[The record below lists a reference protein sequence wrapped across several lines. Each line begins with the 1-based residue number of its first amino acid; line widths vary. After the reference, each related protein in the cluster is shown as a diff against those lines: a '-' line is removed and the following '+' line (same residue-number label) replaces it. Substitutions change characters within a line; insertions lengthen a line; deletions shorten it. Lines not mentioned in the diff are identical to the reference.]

1 MTGTTSRIIQ
11 VRIVAALAEG
21 LDGLEA
27 LDDAQALLSRERGGL
42 FFELIAELVK
52 VNLLQKLLDGLGAH
66 AGAERVAAEFVDRL
80 AILALVQKLAA
91 DQIRVA
97 ADR

>member
-11 VRIVAALAEG
+11 VGIVAALAEG

-27 LDDAQALLSRERGGL
+27 LDDAQALLARERGGL

-52 VNLLQKLLDGLGAH
+52 VDLPSKAP
-66 AGAERVAAEFVDRL
+66 
-80 AILALVQKLAA
+80 
-91 DQIRVA
+91 
-97 ADR
+97 